1 MSIVR
6 GQMNIGES
14 PVTKAVVRAL
24 LPAIV
29 LMSGSATFA
38 HHAFYSVYDGE
49 RTVTVEGTV
58 REFRFVNPHA
68 HMTLD
73 IVDERDNSV
82 AWNVEFDGVLN
93 LTNGG
98 WTADTIPA
106 GSRVKVTGNP
116 THSDSPRMFFVS
128 LIFADGTE
136 LIRPYDERVDSIDA
150 ERRRERERRP
160 TLEFPE

>member
-1 MSIVR
+1 M
-6 GQMNIGES
+6 
-14 PVTKAVVRAL
+14 TKTALRAL
-24 LPAIV
+24 LSTIV
-29 LMSGSATFA
+29 MMGSSAALA

-58 REFRFVNPHA
+58 SEFRFVNPHA

-73 IVDERDNSV
+73 TVDEQGSSV

-98 WTADTIPA
+98 WTANTIPA
-106 GSRVKVTGNP
+106 GSRVTVTGNP
-116 THSDSPRMFFVS
+116 THSGSPKMFFVR
-128 LIFADGTE
+128 LTFADGKE
-136 LIRPYDERVDSIDA
+136 LTRPYDERVDSIDA